1 MISWL
6 AKGGYMQGPL
16 WKALENEWER
26 QVGSPT
32 RSEVPEWLGAE
43 VTAASPFGGA
53 LGYSRAIPSFPS
65 QLEWKIG
72 LAWANT
78 RGSLNSPP

>member
-1 MISWL
+1 
-6 AKGGYMQGPL
+6 MQGPL

-32 RSEVPEWLGAE
+32 RSEVPEGLGAE

-53 LGYSRAIPSFPS
+53 LGWYELTFIFSSKALAVLSPS
-65 QLEWKIG
+65 
-72 LAWANT
+72 A
-78 RGSLNSPP
+78 SLGVGAVFDII

>member
-26 QVGSPT
+26 QLGSPT
-32 RSEVPEWLGAE
+32 RSEVPEGLGAE

-53 LGYSRAIPSFPS
+53 LGWYELTFMI
-65 QLEWKIG
+65 
-72 LAWANT
+72 
-78 RGSLNSPP
+78 SPPKHWLC